1 MHIGFIGLGNMGR
14 AIAANLLKGGHTVTV
29 WNRSAQAAAP
39 LQDLGARLAAEPA
52 DACSGDVV
60 FSMLAD
66 DQAVAQVFLEG
77 GALARMEPRTVHVNM
92 ATISI
97 PAAQRLADA
106 HAAQGVGYIAAPVMG
121 RPDSAAAARLTLLV
135 AGPADRIGTV
145 APLFELIS
153 HKTVMLGEAPYRANA
168 LKLTVNFILASAV
181 EALAEGAALAHAYEI
196 GTDTLVDLITSTI
209 LPGPIYAGYGGL
221 MAKGRYEPAG
231 FRARLALKDVQ
242 LAQDAARDAGAILPL
257 SDIVAASLRSAI
269 EQGVGDHDLAVL
281 GQVALDRNR
290 H

>member
-1 MHIGFIGLGNMGR
+1 MDIGFIGLGNMGR

-39 LQDLGARLAAEPA
+39 LQELGARLAAAPA
-52 DACSGDVV
+52 DACSGDAV

-66 DQAVAQVFLEG
+66 DQAVTQVFLEG
-77 GALARMEPRTVHVNM
+77 GALACMAPRTVHVNM

-106 HAAQGVGYIAAPVMG
+106 HAAQGVGYVAAPVMG
-121 RPDSAAAARLTLLV
+121 RPDSAAAAKLTLLV
-135 AGPADRIGTV
+135 AGAADRIETV

-153 HKTVMLGEAPYRANA
+153 HKTVMLGEMPYRANA

-181 EALAEGAALAHAYEI
+181 EALAEGAALAHAYDI

-209 LPGPIYAGYGGL
+209 LPGPIYTGYGGL
-221 MAKGRYEPAG
+221 MAKARYEPAG

-242 LAQDAARDAGAILPL
+242 LAQDAARDAGATLPL
-257 SDIVAASLRSAI
+257 SDVVAASLRSAI
-269 EQGVGDHDLAVL
+269 DLGVGDHDLAVL
-281 GQVALDRNR
+281 GQVALERNR

>member
-29 WNRSAQAAAP
+29 WNRSPQAAAP
-39 LQDLGARLAAEPA
+39 LGELGAQLAAEPGG
-52 DACSGDVV
+52 ACGGDVV

-66 DQAVAQVFLEG
+66 DQALTQVFLDG
-77 GALARMEPRTVHVNM
+77 GALARMGPRTVHVNM

-106 HAAQGVGYIAAPVMG
+106 HAAQGAGYVAAPVMG
-121 RPDSAAAARLTLLV
+121 RPDSAAAAKLTLLV
-135 AGPADRIGTV
+135 AGAAARIEQV
-145 APLFELIS
+145 APLFELIA
-153 HKTVMLGEAPYRANA
+153 HKTVMLGEEPYRANA

-181 EALAEGAALAHAYEI
+181 EALAEGAALAQAYDI

-221 MAKGRYEPAG
+221 MAKARYEPAG
-231 FRARLALKDVQ
+231 FRARLALKDVL
-242 LAQDAARDAGAILPL
+242 LAQDAARDARATLPM
-257 SDIVAASLRSAI
+257 SDVVAESLRSAI

-281 GQVALDRNR
+281 GRVALARNR